1 MTSTL
6 CSFIHAGILAINTG
20 ELGEGGE
27 CVDAFVIHG
36 QCFVRLRP
44 AVSRQYI
51 LRPPHRPSGPT
62 SHRSGS
68 PPLRLV
74 GRRGRVAAARC
85 RCRHARTDRS
95 AHARAPATAARADE
109 NKGHSGGGIA
119 VCSEEQI
126 AERGDRPAACAARR
140 THGHA
145 NAISSGQREHQH
157 VLISESH
164 TN

>member
-1 MTSTL
+1 M
-6 CSFIHAGILAINTG
+6 AINTG
-20 ELGEGGE
+20 ECL
-27 CVDAFVIHG
+27 DAFTHG
-36 QCFVRLRP
+36 QCVVRP

-51 LRPPHRPSGPT
+51 LPPHRPSGPT

-85 RCRHARTDRS
+85 RYRHARTDRS

-109 NKGHSGGGIA
+109 NKGRSGGGIA

-126 AERGDRPAACAARR
+126 AERGDRPAAGAARR

-157 VLISESH
+157 GLISETQ